1 LPIVVIQVDGKPY
14 EFYADRQHK
23 QFTSVDNARFY
34 LSVEDVTDGAIDDVI
49 DSCQVMEH

>member
-1 LPIVVIQVDGKPY
+1 MPIVQIYVDGKPY
-14 EFYADRQHK
+14 DFYADRRRK
-23 QFTSVDNARFY
+23 QFTSVENAEFF